1 MFADYPDVVGVAE
14 LQTML
19 GVGRKLAYRLIG
31 EGEIQALHVGRTYRI
46 PKVNVIAYLT
56 NGHENKVPAAWHLLL
71 QSQILHANIQ
81 VSSGRLIFL

>member
-1 MFADYPDVVGVAE
+1 MEKTSLKPREAYRLMFADYPDVVGVAE

-46 PKVNVIAYLT
+46 PKANVIAYLT
-56 NGHENKVPAAWHLLL
+56 N
-71 QSQILHANIQ
+71 
-81 VSSGRLIFL
+81 RT